1 MAVYLGKRTNIKVLG
16 DGLERVKYTKA
27 QRGLSEKERYINL
40 DGAFRVNPLR
50 VKQMAGKRVLLIDDI
65 CTTCLL
71 YTSSFRQ
78 GEDDYV

>member
-40 DGAFRVNPLR
+40 DGAF
-50 VKQMAGKRVLLIDDI
+50 
-65 CTTCLL
+65 
-71 YTSSFRQ
+71 
-78 GEDDYV
+78 